1 VVEHDGA
8 LHIDANRQR
17 SNTGAM
23 PKASN
28 RLSIFRIWRS
38 DATSRQVQSRM
49 FGLARMAGPRMI
61 KRGTETVH
69 GVFTGTADTAV
80 AEFFV
85 LTIFCTV
92 DITLFTWS

>member
-1 VVEHDGA
+1 
-8 LHIDANRQR
+8 
-17 SNTGAM
+17 
-23 PKASN
+23 
-28 RLSIFRIWRS
+28 
-38 DATSRQVQSRM
+38 M